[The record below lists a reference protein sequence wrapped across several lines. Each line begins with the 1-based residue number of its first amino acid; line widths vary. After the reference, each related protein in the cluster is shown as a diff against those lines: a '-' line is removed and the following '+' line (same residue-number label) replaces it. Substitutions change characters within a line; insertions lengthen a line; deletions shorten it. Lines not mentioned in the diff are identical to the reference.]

1 MPLGGADAAA
11 YVREAKRRRVMKAVI
26 IRGYGGPEV
35 LEIVDVPAPKA
46 KAGEVIVK
54 VAATSVNPVDWL
66 VRDGGAK
73 NFVKVK
79 FPVILGCDLAGQ
91 VVELGPGVTRVAVGD
106 EVFAMMPQDWGA
118 HAELVALPE
127 HLVVKKPAALST
139 IEAAALPVVALTAL
153 NGLKKQGGVARD
165 ERVLVNGASGG
176 VGLSAVQIAKAH
188 GASVT
193 AVCAPWAFE
202 IVKTHGAD
210 AVIDYQK
217 EDFTTKSE
225 QYDVI
230 FDCVGN
236 KPYRACTRV
245 LRGRRVHLT
254 TQPGVSTFVRQ
265 GLNPIFGVK
274 VFGLLTKGNGDDL
287 ELVKSLVER
296 GALKPIV
303 DKVYPLAQVAEAQE
317 YSKAGRA
324 RGKLVLTMDPQAA

>member
-1 MPLGGADAAA
+1 
-11 YVREAKRRRVMKAVI
+11 MKAVM
-26 IRGYGGPEV
+26 IRRYGGPEV
-35 LEIVDVPAPKA
+35 LEIADVPAPKA
-46 KAGEVIVK
+46 EAGQVVVK

-127 HLVVKKPAALST
+127 QLVVKRPAALSP

-153 NGLKKQGGVARD
+153 NGLKKQGGVARG

-176 VGLSAVQIAKAH
+176 VGLSAVQIAKAQ
-188 GASVT
+188 GAAVT
-193 AVCAPWAFE
+193 AVCAPWSFD
-202 IVKTHGAD
+202 IVKERGAD
-210 AVIDYQK
+210 AVLDYKK

-236 KPYRACTRV
+236 KPYGMCARV
-245 LRGRRVHLT
+245 LRGRRVHVT
-254 TQPGVSTFVRQ
+254 TMPGLSTFLRQ
-265 GLNPIFGVK
+265 GLNPLFRVK
-274 VFGLLTKGNGDDL
+274 VFGIITKGNGDDL
-287 ELVKSLVER
+287 ERVKSLVER
-296 GALKPIV
+296 GALKPVI
-303 DKVYPLAQVAEAQE
+303 DKVYPLAKVAEAQE
-317 YSKAGRA
+317 YSKTGRA
-324 RGKLVLTMDPQAA
+324 KGKLVLTIDPRAA